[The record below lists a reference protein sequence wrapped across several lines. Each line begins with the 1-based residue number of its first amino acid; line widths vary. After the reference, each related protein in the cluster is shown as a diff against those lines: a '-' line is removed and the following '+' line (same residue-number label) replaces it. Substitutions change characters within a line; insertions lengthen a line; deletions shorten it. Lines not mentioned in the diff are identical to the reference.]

1 MPWEPD
7 HKTFIEDA
15 LIREAD
21 ATNDYEPEPW
31 ARALKHLF
39 EAFKDEDTTT

>member
-15 LIREAD
+15 LIREAN

-39 EAFKDEDTTT
+39 EAFKDEDTA